1 MRSHPRVVLR
11 VRGCCRVEPSEESF
25 AEFVAAQGLPLLR
38 TARLLTGDWHLGQDL
53 LQVTLAKV
61 YDRWARAGRYDAPA
75 GYAHKVMV
83 TTYCTWRRRRWHHE
97 LPHAAPPDPAGGS
110 VEPAA
115 EAVAAADLLE
125 RALLGLPRRQRAV
138 LVLRYYQDLTV
149 EQTAEILGCPNG
161 TVTSLAARALTRL
174 RSQPDLWPGDGPSPS
189 PSRSPSPSPN
199 PSRRPTTSPT
209 TTTTTTTSEAEAR

>member
-1 MRSHPRVVLR
+1 M
-11 VRGCCRVEPSEESF
+11 EPSEETF

-53 LQVTLAKV
+53 VQVTLAKV
-61 YDRWARAGRYDAPA
+61 YDRWARAGRYDAPV

-97 LPHAAPPDPAGGS
+97 LPHAALPDAAGGS
-110 VEPAA
+110 IEPAA

-161 TVTSLAARALTRL
+161 TVTSLTARALTRL
-174 RSQPDLWPGDGPSPS
+174 RDHPDLRPGDGA
-189 PSRSPSPSPN
+189 R
-199 PSRRPTTSPT
+199 TST
-209 TTTTTTTSEAEAR
+209 STSTSASTSVSEAEAR

>member
-1 MRSHPRVVLR
+1 M
-11 VRGCCRVEPSEESF
+11 
-25 AEFVAAQGLPLLR
+25 LR

-53 LQVTLAKV
+53 VQVTLAKV
-61 YDRWARAGRYDAPA
+61 YDRWARAGRYDAPV

-97 LPHAAPPDPAGGS
+97 LPHAALPDSAGG
-110 VEPAA
+110 PGTPGGPGGLGADAA
-115 EAVAAADLLE
+115 EAVAASDLLE

-138 LVLRYYQDLTV
+138 LVLRYYEDLAV

-174 RSQPDLWPGDGPSPS
+174 RSHPDLWPGDG
-189 PSRSPSPSPN
+189 
-199 PSRRPTTSPT
+199 TST
-209 TTTTTTTSEAEAR
+209 SSSSSSTSTSTSTSTSMGTSEAEAR